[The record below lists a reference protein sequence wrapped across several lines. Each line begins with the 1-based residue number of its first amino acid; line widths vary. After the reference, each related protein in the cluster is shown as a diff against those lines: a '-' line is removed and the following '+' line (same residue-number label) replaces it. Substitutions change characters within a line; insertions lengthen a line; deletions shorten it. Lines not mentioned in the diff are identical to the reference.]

1 MATPGTREGDVRML
15 SLVYAFT
22 IWCAATV
29 LYAIV
34 NELEPNR
41 RLATVV
47 QFLILAVGAAAI
59 AKTVAALV
67 SAGRPR
73 RSRC

>member
-1 MATPGTREGDVRML
+1 MLALIYVRAIWSVATP
-15 SLVYAFT
+15 
-22 IWCAATV
+22 
-29 LYAIV
+29 LYVIV
-34 NELEPNR
+34 NNFAPDR
-41 RLATVV
+41 RLAMVL

-59 AKTVAALV
+59 AKTVAALA